1 MGVRMQLR
9 FISGFRKWDYSEI
22 ITGREDSLPVISEGL
37 FGAARFEKSTLACRD
52 ELKDACAVRYPSLPF
67 RNNCEGVVYGIQRT
81 N

>member
-9 FISGFRKWDYSEI
+9 FSSGFWKWDYSEI
-22 ITGREDSLPVISEGL
+22 ITEREDSLTVISEGL

-52 ELKDACAVRYPSLPF
+52 ELKDVCAVRYPSLPF
-67 RNNCEGVVYGIQRT
+67 RNKCKGVVYGIQRT

>member
-9 FISGFRKWDYSEI
+9 FSSGFRKWDYSEI
-22 ITGREDSLPVISEGL
+22 ITGREDSLPVVSEGL
-37 FGAARFEKSTLACRD
+37 FGAARLKKYAACRD

-67 RNNCEGVVYGIQRT
+67 QNNCKGVVYGIQRT

>member
-9 FISGFRKWDYSEI
+9 FSSGFRKWDYSEI
-22 ITGREDSLPVISEGL
+22 IAGREDSLPVISEGL
-37 FGAARFEKSTLACRD
+37 FGAARFEKVRSLAAD

-67 RNNCEGVVYGIQRT
+67 QNNCKGVVYGIQRT